1 MARNHS
7 HPCHTVF
14 FIYNA
19 LLLLLS
25 LSVEGASR
33 GGSGSQCALYEGFTD
48 SRCLTSSNIDS
59 SLRESKIGWV
69 VEFYSSWCGHCHH
82 FSPTWKKVAS
92 RIKGKA
98 RGREWEGKRWS
109 NPKDIKL
116 LSMRPFPIAILK
128 NPHIYRLDVYIIMT
142 AV

>member
-14 FIYNA
+14 LIYNA

-25 LSVEGASR
+25 LSSVEGASR

-82 FSPTWKKVAS
+82 FSPIWKKVAS

-98 RGREWEGKRWS
+98 KGRE
-109 NPKDIKL
+109 
-116 LSMRPFPIAILK
+116 
-128 NPHIYRLDVYIIMT
+128 
-142 AV
+142 

>member
-14 FIYNA
+14 LIYNA

-25 LSVEGASR
+25 LSSVEGASR

-69 VEFYSSWCGHCHH
+69 VEFYSSWCGHW
-82 FSPTWKKVAS
+82 SPFLANM
-92 RIKGKA
+92 
-98 RGREWEGKRWS
+98 EEGG
-109 NPKDIKL
+109 
-116 LSMRPFPIAILK
+116 
-128 NPHIYRLDVYIIMT
+128 
-142 AV
+142 